1 MSCTSVVRIGSGASS
16 PDGGG
21 SVSAKLLREAVLSY
35 FARKQA
41 QPPSSSTDNNTLTI
55 TNKYFQAKVLLQELG
70 TSSPSKDDASSSSLL
85 QEDGVLLVFDSLKSN
100 PDLTIA
106 AGIGDTTESFDA
118 LAAVHDQA
126 EAQGTCGDL
135 LRMVVGVTLSSGLS
149 PQELR
154 GTNHEAEYSRRI
166 LFCLDR
172 GYEYVEV
179 DLSQEGQ
186 AKGHDEREKE
196 GFARVIEA
204 LEGTVWSSAVMSKSK
219 TQELKESYQEEAE
232 KVQDTQ
238 EEEENP
244 YEPPDPSKFAPVPSP
259 NDKNVNV
266 EKEPIDPTDMLLDPE
281 QASSE
286 DIQKLR
292 QDMEAEQ
299 VFEQMEGLLRQAN
312 RVREQSKAGE
322 LTDEERRQRAGDA
335 ATALMNLMSAFG
347 LDDEDDGDDDDD
359 GSDSSSVADKD
370 DENDDS
376 VVKQTETEA
385 TKV

>member
-35 FARKQA
+35 FARKQ
-41 QPPSSSTDNNTLTI
+41 PSSSTDSNTLTI
-55 TNKYFQAKVLLQELG
+55 ANKYFQAKVLLQELG
-70 TSSPSKDDASSSSLL
+70 TTTLPSKDDASSSLL

-106 AGIGDTTESFDA
+106 TGIGDTTESFDA

-135 LRMVVGVTLSSGLS
+135 LRMVVGVSLSSGLS

-186 AKGHDEREKE
+186 AKGHDDREKE

-204 LEGTVWSSAVMSKSK
+204 FEGTVWSSAVMSKSK

-232 KVQDTQ
+232 KVVQDTN

-244 YEPPDPSKFAPVPSP
+244 YEPPDPSKFAPVSSP
-259 NDKNVNV
+259 NDKNLNNQ
-266 EKEPIDPTDMLLDPE
+266 EKKEPIDPTDMLLDPE

-312 RVREQSKAGE
+312 RVREQSKAGA
-322 LTDEERRQRAGDA
+322 LTDDERRQRAGDA